1 MPLVRGAGA
10 EGGGRGEVGGVRL
23 RRRREEG
30 ASGLQNNGG
39 RRRHHHHHHQN
50 NNRRRDSSLAIL
62 FIDPALSLRFLSITV
77 ASSVAFSAL
86 TLAPVVMMLWRIPWG
101 VTFEQFWY
109 SIAMPVPIFL
119 AVVTNVA
126 MQLLQAP
133 FRILLTLQLV
143 SAMQRSD
150 SSTRQMRIALQEIV
164 EGFIFRTNQGMGW
177 LSYILV
183 AYSLCSMI
191 ACAIRQSISAPWLPT
206 AFYLT
211 AVTILRSVAVA
222 YAFWTNFRDVWSPT
236 LAAVDTPRMTQ
247 DDIDA
252 LRTCTH
258 SDAVAENAETPSA
271 CCICLNEFTP
281 DDKVL
286 VLPCSDLHVLHAGC
300 GTQWFVRSPRC
311 PLCNAECT
319 RNQGSVHP
327 R

>member
-1 MPLVRGAGA
+1 MPLVRGA
-10 EGGGRGEVGGVRL
+10 EGDGRGEVGGVRL

-39 RRRHHHHHHQN
+39 RRRHHHHHQN

-119 AVVTNVA
+119 AVAMNVA

-133 FRILLTLQLV
+133 FRILLTIQLV
-143 SAMQRSD
+143 STMQRSD

-177 LSYILV
+177 LTYLWVHIV
-183 AYSLCSMI
+183 CSMI
-191 ACAIRQSISAPWLPT
+191 ACAIRQSISAPG
-206 AFYLT
+206 FHFCLT

-222 YAFWTNFRDVWSPT
+222 YAFD
-236 LAAVDTPRMTQ
+236 
-247 DDIDA
+247 
-252 LRTCTH
+252 
-258 SDAVAENAETPSA
+258 
-271 CCICLNEFTP
+271 EF
-281 DDKVL
+281 
-286 VLPCSDLHVLHAGC
+286 
-300 GTQWFVRSPRC
+300 
-311 PLCNAECT
+311 
-319 RNQGSVHP
+319 
-327 R
+327 